1 MTKEMQK
8 QVLQS
13 LYLRFI
19 CGRDRKEKFMKEK
32 KSFSIKTIILFP
44 VFILGIVSIIA
55 SIMAITN
62 IRKVNK
68 NATEIADKYMM
79 GISKLADVQDK
90 AQEIHKLALSH
101 IVSTDLES
109 MIDIVESVR
118 AEEEKMEQYL
128 QDYREYLSKEDGKE
142 YESIQKDFAELKDQI
157 ASLMAFSAA
166 GDNEKAFAMANNEI
180 AASAASIREDI
191 DKLSDSA
198 NEGAKSA
205 RAQLSAVYR
214 SAMFTSII
222 FIVISVVSLLIV
234 VLSVSLKVIAPLMM
248 AQRELAEIIR
258 SIDQR
263 QGDLTKRVR
272 VKGGDE
278 IVALGSGINVFM
290 EKLQSIFKILTDNTQ
305 TMDEVVNEV
314 LNSVHTSNESVSDMS
329 ALTEELTASMEQM
342 SMNAET
348 INHNTTAVKE
358 EVNTIADKTNEI
370 NEYSKQMKEHADQM
384 EIAAR
389 DNMEITGAKVK
400 QILTVLQQAIED
412 SGSVNQIDSLSG
424 EILKIASQT
433 NLLALNAS
441 IEAARAGEAGKG
453 FAVVATEIS
462 ELAAASSQTANR
474 IQEINAVVTEAVHNL
489 ADHANDLVA
498 YMNENIL
505 PEFEG
510 FVRSGE
516 EYKKNA
522 TFIQD
527 TMEDFAK
534 MTDNL
539 QRTMESIAQSIDAI
553 TTSIQEGVDGVN
565 QTADSTQILLE
576 DMNKISSK
584 MDDNQTIASTLKQE
598 TEVFVE
604 L

>member
-1 MTKEMQK
+1 
-8 QVLQS
+8 
-13 LYLRFI
+13 
-19 CGRDRKEKFMKEK
+19 MKEK

-44 VFILGIVSIIA
+44 VFILGIVSVIA

-109 MIDIVESVR
+109 MIGIVESVR
-118 AEEEKMEQYL
+118 AQEEKMDQYL
-128 QDYREYLSKEDGKE
+128 QDYREYLSKDDEKE

-290 EKLQSIFKILTDNTQ
+290 EKLQNIFKILTDNTQ

-565 QTADSTQILLE
+565 QTADSTQVLLE